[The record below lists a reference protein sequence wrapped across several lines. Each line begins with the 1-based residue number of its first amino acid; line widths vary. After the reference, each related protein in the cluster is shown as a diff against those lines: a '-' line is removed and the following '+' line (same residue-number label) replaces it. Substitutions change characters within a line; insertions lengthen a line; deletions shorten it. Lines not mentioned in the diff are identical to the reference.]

1 MLLRVGVA
9 QKLPIVLGCVAW
21 HQRYHTLRSGIHF
34 LRTLP
39 ALREVRNVMIL
50 VLQYKLTLFSVPRS
64 CFCHQYVKNWPLD
77 IYFLIR
83 VFNHLSAVDLPC
95 DRHSHLHWR
104 QVTVHAWYVIKP
116 FFRLFNWPSNFIKI
130 ATQPKMARWIRWFP
144 VPNPQRQKGVGP
156 YCIQMFI

>member
-21 HQRYHTLRSGIHF
+21 HQRYHTLWSGIHF
-34 LRTLP
+34 LRTSP

-50 VLQYKLTLFSVPRS
+50 VLQYKLTLFSLPRS
-64 CFCHQYVKNWPLD
+64 CFCHQHVKNWPLD

-83 VFNHLSAVDLPC
+83 VFNHLTCHVIATPIYTG
-95 DRHSHLHWR
+95 DRL
-104 QVTVHAWYVIKP
+104 HAWYVTKTVTKP
-116 FFRLFNWPSNFIKI
+116 FVRLFNWPSNFIKI